1 MKQVLIQH
9 DERWALCVALILHA
23 ALASTFAIH
32 TRDSGTPKLF
42 ERMAVNL
49 VDETSLRS
57 ANSETAEDAGAAM
70 APNLA
75 DQIQEESFQDYEPAI
90 TERADKRITNP
101 ISESKIP
108 ENFLEET
115 RGTPREATGSKVSDN
130 FLEGVGS
137 DQAIEDQRIPAE
149 QIGRYARA
157 SLRQALNRQIKPHWN
172 APQGIDADQLVTV
185 LAFRLKEDG
194 SLVGRP
200 RVVDQFGINASNNA
214 QALLHAERAIRAVQL
229 AAPFD
234 LPLEY
239 YNAWKNITEWRFD
252 RRL

>member
-75 DQIQEESFQDYEPAI
+75 DQIQEESF
-90 TERADKRITNP
+90 
-101 ISESKIP
+101 P
-108 ENFLEET
+108 E
-115 RGTPREATGSKVSDN
+115 
-130 FLEGVGS
+130 
-137 DQAIEDQRIPAE
+137 IM
-149 QIGRYARA
+149 
-157 SLRQALNRQIKPHWN
+157 NRP
-172 APQGIDADQLVTV
+172 
-185 LAFRLKEDG
+185 
-194 SLVGRP
+194 
-200 RVVDQFGINASNNA
+200 
-214 QALLHAERAIRAVQL
+214 
-229 AAPFD
+229 
-234 LPLEY
+234 
-239 YNAWKNITEWRFD
+239 
-252 RRL
+252 